1 MVQVRAAHP
10 LSADGSIDIEAWVR
24 RLPNKLDERSTERL
38 VLACRLAQVKDR
50 APSPNN
56 TSWGDEHNS
65 FLTGLEMADI
75 LSELSLDEDSL
86 VAAVLYRS
94 VREGKIT
101 LEYVRRDF
109 GATVAKLIDGVSR
122 MAAIS
127 AKPSTS
133 IDGQLGKN
141 QTENVRK
148 MLVAMV
154 DDVRVALIKLAE
166 RTCAIRAVKS
176 NSDRRE
182 KVAKE
187 VFEIYAPLAHRLGI
201 GHIKWELE
209 DLGFRYLQPD
219 AYKRIANLLDERR
232 LDRQRFIDE
241 VIGTLRTELD
251 NAHIKGEVF
260 GRAKHI
266 YSIWRKMQRKKIGFS
281 QVYDI
286 RAVRVLVPE
295 IKDCYT
301 VLGIAHTLW
310 RNIPNEFDDY
320 IAIPKENGYRSLH
333 TAVIGPE
340 GKVLEVQIRSYD
352 MHEEAEFGVCSHW
365 RYKGTDRDS
374 RSRGYEDKIAWLRQV
389 LDWHEETGGVDGIAE
404 QISADIHEDR
414 IYVFTPDGH
423 VVELSRGAT
432 PLDFAYHIHTEVGH
446 RCRGAK
452 VNGRIVPLT
461 YQLQT
466 GEQVEVITGKESAPS
481 RDWLQSG
488 LGYLNTSRARAK
500 LRHYFKQQDRE
511 QHIAAGRSVLEKE
524 FKRLALT
531 SLDYKAVAERV
542 GSATVEDM
550 YAAVGAG
557 DLGSGQVLNAAQALV
572 DVTEQHQYEL
582 VPAWLAPDKEIRP
595 GKNEITIHGVGNL
608 MTTIAK
614 CCKPLPGDSIV
625 GYITVGRGAS
635 IHRSD
640 CSQLLQLAEQ
650 EPERI
655 IEVSWGTR
663 QEKVY
668 PVDILIEAYDRAGLL
683 RDITT
688 LLAIERINV
697 TAVNTLSD
705 KTNHTAT
712 MRLTVE
718 TTGLL
723 ALSQLFAKFN
733 RLPNVISV
741 NRVTDREQQ

>member
-10 LSADGSIDIEAWVR
+10 LRSDGSIDIEAWVR
-24 RLPNKLDERSTERL
+24 RLPSKLDDKATERL
-38 VLACRLAQVKDR
+38 VLACRLAQVKAD

-56 TSWGDEHNS
+56 SSWGPEHNS

-75 LSELSLDEDSL
+75 LSDLSLDDDSL

-94 VREGKIT
+94 VREAKIT
-101 LEYVRRDF
+101 LDYVRRDF

-127 AKPSTS
+127 AKPAAA

-166 RTCAIRAVKS
+166 RTCAIRAVK
-176 NSDRRE
+176 NNPERRE
-182 KVAKE
+182 KVGRE

-241 VIGTLRTELD
+241 VIATLQGELK
-251 NAHIKGEVF
+251 NAGIKGEVN

-301 VLGIAHTLW
+301 VLGIVHTLW

-340 GKVLEVQIRSYD
+340 GKVLEVQIRTFD

-365 RYKGTDRDS
+365 RYKGTDTDS

-389 LDWHEETGGVDGIAE
+389 LDWHEETGGIGGIDE
-404 QISADIHEDR
+404 QITADIHEDR

-446 RCRGAK
+446 RCRGSK

-466 GEQVEVITGKESAPS
+466 GDQVEVITGKESAPS

-511 QHIAAGRSVLEKE
+511 QHIADGRAVLEKE

-542 GSATVEDM
+542 GCTTVEDM
-550 YAAVGAG
+550 YAQVGAG
-557 DLGSGQVLNAAQALV
+557 DLGSGSVLNAAQALV
-572 DVTEQHQYEL
+572 DATEQHQYEL
-582 VPAWLAPDKEIRP
+582 VPALLPEKETRR
-595 GKNEITIHGVGNL
+595 GKGEISIHGVGNL
-608 MTTIAK
+608 LTTMAK
-614 CCKPLPGDSIV
+614 CCKPVPGDPIV
-625 GYITVGRGAS
+625 GYITLGRGAS

-640 CSQLLQLAEQ
+640 CPQLLQLSVQ

-655 IEVSWGTR
+655 IEVSWGAR
-663 QEKVY
+663 QERVY
-668 PVDILIEAYDRAGLL
+668 PVDIQIEAYDRAGLL

-705 KTNHTAT
+705 KTTNTAS
-712 MRLTVE
+712 MRLTIE
-718 TTGLL
+718 TTGLH
-723 ALSQLFAKFN
+723 ALSQLFAKIN

-741 NRVTDREQQ
+741 QRVTDRESP